1 MIAINLLSS
10 TRVINNGRLR
20 KQKLRKN
27 FFPLLGILILLWIDV
42 LLKTIKERE
51 RERKRERER
60 ERERETVGI
69 NMGFFVYDDWILKLF

>member
-51 RERKRERER
+51 REREKER